1 MAEVQYAN
9 SWVEIANR
17 ALGRIG
23 KGRIDNLTSG
33 DDLVQYVNTFMGEA
47 VESVLSARAWTLS
60 VRLQLARRTSVPVY
74 GYQYSYALPV
84 DLVNLVS
91 VLTDGDYKAES
102 DTILTDSE
110 TVYIVYVPRP
120 TDPSI
125 LPGYLKKAI
134 STHLALLL
142 TTPLTSS
149 DAMAARI
156 AQEAAMSL
164 QEAVN
169 ADARR
174 AQPAATEG
182 WYEEAR

>member
-1 MAEVQYAN
+1 VADVQYAS

-17 ALGRIG
+17 ALGRLG

-33 DDLVQYVNTFMGEA
+33 DDLVQYVNTFLGEA
-47 VESVLSARAWTLS
+47 VESVLSARAWTLAT
-60 VRLQLARRTSVPVY
+60 RLQLARRAVAPVY
-74 GYQYSYALPV
+74 GYAYSYALPV

-91 VLTDGDYKAES
+91 VLTEGDYKVES
-102 DTILTDSE
+102 DSILTDSE
-110 TVYIVYVPRP
+110 TVYITYVPRP
-120 TDPSI
+120 TDPAT

-134 STHLALLL
+134 STHLAFLL

-174 AQPAATEG
+174 AQSDPPDD
-182 WYEEAR
+182 WYDEAR